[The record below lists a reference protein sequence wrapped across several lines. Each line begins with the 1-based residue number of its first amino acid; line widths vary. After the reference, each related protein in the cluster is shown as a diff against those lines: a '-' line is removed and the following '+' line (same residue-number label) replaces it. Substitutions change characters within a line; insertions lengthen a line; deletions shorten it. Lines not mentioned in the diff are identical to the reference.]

1 MVSAANVAQD
11 SVPIFRIASDFVH
24 SMKPPSTISG
34 FGSSPT
40 TVVEWSDVHKTY
52 RMGDEKVHALNGVDW
67 TIRQGEYWA
76 VMGPSGSGK
85 STLLNLLGC
94 LDRPS
99 RGRCRMFGHEL
110 RELSDDQLSEL
121 RLRRL
126 GFIFQSFNLIPQLTV
141 CENIEL
147 PLFYMGE
154 TARAAGERARALAV
168 EVGLADRLQHRPTEL
183 SGGQQQRVAVAR
195 ALAADPWLL
204 LADEPTG
211 NLDTATSAQIMELLD
226 GLHAQGRT
234 VVLVTHEDQIASHA
248 KSALHMLDGR
258 IDKLIV

>member
-1 MVSAANVAQD
+1 MNQPIPNTTTAASAN
-11 SVPIFRIASDFVH
+11 
-24 SMKPPSTISG
+24 
-34 FGSSPT
+34 
-40 TVVEWSDVHKTY
+40 TVIEWSNVHKIY

-67 TIRQGEYWA
+67 TIREGEYWA
-76 VMGPSGSGK
+76 IMGPSGSGK

-99 RGRCRMFGHEL
+99 RGRCCMFGHEL
-110 RELSDDQLSEL
+110 SELSDDQLSEL

-154 TARAAGERARALAV
+154 TARAASERARELASD
-168 EVGLADRLQHRPTEL
+168 VGLADRLKHRPTEL

-211 NLDTATSAQIMELLD
+211 NLDTATSAQIMEILD
-226 GLHAQGRT
+226 TLNAQGRT
-234 VVLVTHEDQIASHA
+234 IVLVTHETGIARHA
-248 KSALHMLDGR
+248 KTALHMLDGR
-258 IDKLIV
+258 IDQIIP

>member
-1 MVSAANVAQD
+1 MTQSTSANDATPV
-11 SVPIFRIASDFVH
+11 I
-24 SMKPPSTISG
+24 
-34 FGSSPT
+34 
-40 TVVEWSDVHKTY
+40 EWNDVHKIY
-52 RMGDEKVHALNGVDW
+52 RMGEEKVHALNGINW
-67 TIRQGEYWA
+67 TVREGEYWA

-110 RELSDDQLSEL
+110 SDLSDDQLSDL

-154 TARAAGERARALAV
+154 TARAATERAKALAAD
-168 EVGLADRLQHRPTEL
+168 VGLADRLDHRPTEL

-211 NLDTATSAQIMELLD
+211 NLDTATSAQIMEILD
-226 GLHAQGRT
+226 GLNAQGRT
-234 VVLVTHEDQIASHA
+234 IVLVTHETEIAGHA

-258 IDKLIV
+258 IDKLMA